1 MALALSYKERY
12 KYQENAVV
20 PHTEQHLNGKEEV
33 VEWLEI
39 QDSTLIH
46 VKKYF
51 LIALDKAFQQLEVL
65 DEMNV
70 ANQK

>member
-1 MALALSYKERY
+1 M
-12 KYQENAVV
+12 
-20 PHTEQHLNGKEEV
+20 
-33 VEWLEI
+33 EWLEI